1 MPTDIE
7 LKIGLSDSDK
17 ATMKTQISSDV
28 LNEIVNGEVNV
39 SGSKTNLTK
48 LKASV
53 DEAVGS
59 IENKVEPDDICPEL
73 RAGYAFTADN
83 LNATK
88 GLTVSDDPMSSG
100 AVGGAQKSAV
110 GDGNASLNK
119 LTCVDV
125 VRNQLF
131 SPDFVQFGSFTNGVY
146 TANGTPT
153 ETSYVLMVKRD
164 FIAGHKYL
172 VVGLENSS
180 MSTQATYFG
189 EDNPF
194 NASSSFEI
202 INGTRILTAALSRNA
217 RMAIL
222 LNGGV
227 EANISFAPIIVDL
240 TQRYGS
246 NEVVNAI
253 IGSDSS
259 KYVERL
265 LAFDPEIA
273 NYTAYDAGTLVPSK
287 SAKLLSVGVNQWDEE
302 WEVGSIN
309 LSTGANEFGSKIR
322 SKNFIKVLS
331 STTYSCNN
339 TSGGYPVEVVCFY
352 DVDKNY
358 LGSYDDTP
366 ISFTTP
372 ANCAF
377 IKFRTGSSYGTT
389 YNDDI
394 CINISYPNID
404 GKYYPFKSTQVTL
417 PNYEGHGVLKV
428 VDGKVVADG
437 DELYPDGKGKKR
449 YGIVTLNGTESWT
462 WDSLNS
468 LAYTAVS
475 GAIQVNTTTQ
485 FIKTTFNSN
494 SAVNDESWAD
504 RSNVPSLGSYYGQ
517 PRLFFESSSLT
528 SAADAKTYFT
538 NNPTTVLYLLATE
551 QDISTPVYQST
562 FPVEQGGTLQFLD
575 ENDKPIAGLQGSE
588 IFYQKNIK
596 AFVEALGDATD
607 WNPERIKRL
616 GSLSFTPEYVN
627 IALNPSPTGAY
638 ARAQV
643 YNATFTIVISAA
655 LTGTANGSITFQD
668 SEVYLTNFQTKP
680 ADSIYDMD
688 GKKVSEE
695 PTTTDCNIASF
706 VGRSKGGT
714 VLWSLLHSGV
724 NKVKIHIE
732 DAVPLDSEGKGKI
745 DCRASLIL

>member
-28 LNEIVNGEVNV
+28 LNEIVNGEVEI
-39 SGSKTNLTK
+39 SGAGTNLTK

-88 GLTVSDDPMSSG
+88 GLTVSDDPMSFG
-100 AVGGAQKSAV
+100 MVGGAQKSAV

-125 VRNQLF
+125 VRNQLVHMETSF
-131 SPDFVQFGSFTNGVY
+131 PTQVEIAESLTKFTVLTADTETYVRPSVSFTNGHIYFIVTNVSGTFATLTYWLNGAYEQSIDLKSAAMQLLSY
-146 TANGTPT
+146 TRSNGT
-153 ETSYVLMVKRD
+153 S
-164 FIAGHKYL
+164 GQL
-172 VVGLENSS
+172 VVNGSAG
-180 MSTQATYFG
+180 AT
-189 EDNPF
+189 
-194 NASSSFEI
+194 ASLYVI
-202 INGTRILTAALSRNA
+202 
-217 RMAIL
+217 
-222 LNGGV
+222 
-227 EANISFAPIIVDL
+227 DL

-253 IGSDSS
+253 IGSGKSDEQ
-259 KYVERL
+259 VERL
-265 LAFDPEIA
+265 LAFDPEILSD
-273 NYTAYDAGTLVPSK
+273 TAYDAGTLVPSK
-287 SAKLLSVGVNQWDEE
+287 SAKLVSKDED
-302 WEVGSIN
+302 G
-309 LSTGANEFGSKIR
+309 
-322 SKNFIKVLS
+322 KVL
-331 STTYSCNN
+331 
-339 TSGGYPVEVVCFY
+339 
-352 DVDKNY
+352 
-358 LGSYDDTP
+358 
-366 ISFTTP
+366 
-372 ANCAF
+372 
-377 IKFRTGSSYGTT
+377 GT
-389 YNDDI
+389 
-394 CINISYPNID
+394 
-404 GKYYPFKSTQVTL
+404 VTL
-417 PNYEGHGVLKV
+417 PNHEGHGVLKV

-437 DELYPDGKGKKR
+437 DELYPDGKSKKR
-449 YGIVTLNGTESWT
+449 YAKYTFTGNEAWTYRGDSAKGWNISIRNSSIARSKPLNTHIVTDVPLTVPVVENVYASNGFLMGS
-462 WDSLNS
+462 D
-468 LAYTAVS
+468 A
-475 GAIQVNTTTQ
+475 
-485 FIKTTFNSN
+485 TF
-494 SAVNDESWAD
+494 
-504 RSNVPSLGSYYGQ
+504 
-517 PRLFFESSSLT
+517 
-528 SAADAKTYFT
+528 TYFYFT
-538 NNPTTVLYLLATE
+538 DMANFPSTRNPRELFTAGKVIYYE
-551 QDISTPVYQST
+551 MNEEEDITTPVYQST

-596 AFVEALGDATD
+596 AFVEALGEATD

-643 YNATFTIVISAA
+643 YNATFTIVISAP

-668 SEVYLTNFQTKP
+668 SEVDLSNFQTKP
-680 ADSIYDMD
+680 AEAIYDMD

-695 PTTTDCNIASF
+695 PTTPDCNIASF

-714 VLWSLLHSGV
+714 IMWSLLHSGV
-724 NKVKIHIE
+724 NKVKVHIE
-732 DAVPLDSEGKGKI
+732 EAVPLDSDGKGKI

>member
-88 GLTVSDDPMSSG
+88 GLTVSDDPMSFG

-119 LTCVDV
+119 LVCVDV
-125 VRNQLF
+125 ARNQLVHMETIF
-131 SPDFVQFGSFTNGVY
+131 PTQVEIAESLTKFTVLTADTETYVRPNVSFTNGHIYFVVSNVIRGTLATLTYWLNDAYEQSIDLKSAAMQLLSY
-146 TANGTPT
+146 TRSNGT
-153 ETSYVLMVKRD
+153 
-164 FIAGHKYL
+164 GGQL
-172 VVGLENSS
+172 VVNGSAG
-180 MSTQATYFG
+180 AT
-189 EDNPF
+189 
-194 NASSSFEI
+194 ASLCVI
-202 INGTRILTAALSRNA
+202 
-217 RMAIL
+217 
-222 LNGGV
+222 
-227 EANISFAPIIVDL
+227 DL
-240 TQRYGS
+240 TQRYGN

-253 IGSDSS
+253 IGTTTSEQ
-259 KYVERL
+259 VARL
-265 LAFDPEIA
+265 LAFAPEILSD
-273 NYTAYDAGTLVPSK
+273 TAHDAGTLVPSK
-287 SAKLLSVGVNQWDEE
+287 SAKLV
-302 WEVGSIN
+302 
-309 LSTGANEFGSKIR
+309 SKG
-322 SKNFIKVLS
+322 KDGNVL
-331 STTYSCNN
+331 
-339 TSGGYPVEVVCFY
+339 
-352 DVDKNY
+352 
-358 LGSYDDTP
+358 
-366 ISFTTP
+366 
-372 ANCAF
+372 
-377 IKFRTGSSYGTT
+377 GT
-389 YNDDI
+389 
-394 CINISYPNID
+394 
-404 GKYYPFKSTQVTL
+404 VTL
-417 PNYEGHGVLKV
+417 PNHEGHGILKV

-437 DELYPDGKGKKR
+437 DELYPDGKGKR
-449 YGIVTLNGTESWT
+449 RWREEVIG
-462 WDSLNS
+462 
-468 LAYTAVS
+468 
-475 GAIQVNTTTQ
+475 
-485 FIKTTFNSN
+485 
-494 SAVNDESWAD
+494 D
-504 RSNVPSLGSYYGQ
+504 RNITKL
-517 PRLFFESSSLT
+517 EN
-528 SAADAKTYFT
+528 FT
-538 NNPTTVLYLLATE
+538 NVAYARVKLSAGGTTSLYKDGWSSKYGLAIRAQGFDNAAYVGNMVKNAIYDEWWFGFPVGTTLVDVKSALVGTKIIERLATE
-551 QDISTPVYQST
+551 QDISTPVFQST

-588 IFYQKNIK
+588 VFYQKNIK
-596 AFVEALGDATD
+596 AFVEALGEATD

-643 YNATFTIVISAA
+643 YNATFTIVISAP
-655 LTGTANGSITFQD
+655 LTGTANGSISFQD
-668 SEVYLTNFQTKP
+668 SEVDLSNFQTKP
-680 ADSIYDMD
+680 AEAIYDMD

-695 PTTTDCNIASF
+695 PKTADCNIASF

-714 VLWSLLHSGV
+714 IMWSLLHSGV

-732 DAVPLDSEGKGKI
+732 DAVPLDSDGKGKI